1 MLNLLLRYQSVT
13 TCVEIL
19 VSQIEDLILLFSV
32 IHPLLM
38 CKDIDEGLLVL
49 ILIMEE
55 DHVSMRLG

>member
-38 CKDIDEGLLVL
+38 G
-49 ILIMEE
+49 
-55 DHVSMRLG
+55 